1 MKFNNIYVST
11 FCYTFHSD
19 YNCFSVFLLW
29 FVFVGI
35 QKNHL
40 PIIEPMLL
48 SATHAESQI
57 FDNLFQLN
65 KFGLIFETISRLNI
79 LLMKRLI
86 DIVYEIHFFFAYKT
100 QLPDQHLQ
108 PHLSL
113 NQWKQRADDS
123 HSSTSESIWQ
133 KHSVTAICL
142 FLSAGQMYF
151 RLWAI
156 FKPQTPW
163 NRARQPYYCVDS
175 LEHIFNKLT
184 LISAV
189 KYSKIKKKIARI
201 EQVIV

>member
-1 MKFNNIYVST
+1 M
-11 FCYTFHSD
+11 
-19 YNCFSVFLLW
+19 
-29 FVFVGI
+29 
-35 QKNHL
+35 
-40 PIIEPMLL
+40 
-48 SATHAESQI
+48 
-57 FDNLFQLN
+57 
-65 KFGLIFETISRLNI
+65 
-79 LLMKRLI
+79 
-86 DIVYEIHFFFAYKT
+86 IVYEIHFFFAYKT

-142 FLSAGQMYF
+142 FLSSGKMYF
-151 RLWAI
+151 TLWLI
-156 FKPQTPW
+156 FRSQTPW

-189 KYSKIKKKIARI
+189 KYSKIKKNNCKNWAGNCLIIAFIYSSIYLQTLLYTVKILSLLF
-201 EQVIV
+201 IVAYF